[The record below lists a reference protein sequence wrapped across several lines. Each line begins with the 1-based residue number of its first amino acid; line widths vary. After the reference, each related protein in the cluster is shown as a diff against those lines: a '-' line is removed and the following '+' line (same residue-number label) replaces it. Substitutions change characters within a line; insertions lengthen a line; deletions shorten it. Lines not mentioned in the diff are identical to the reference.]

1 MIDPDDAAME
11 IWVDKLISENEAD
24 STETVKLVEDLKDNN
39 KEYYSERF
47 STYRKQVRD
56 DFAHGNALW
65 ILHESAKK

>member
-1 MIDPDDAAME
+1 ME

-24 STETVKLVEDLKDNN
+24 STETAKAWIEDLKDNN

-56 DFAHGNALW
+56 DFASHGNALW
-65 ILHESAKK
+65 ILHESAKKNFSIPN